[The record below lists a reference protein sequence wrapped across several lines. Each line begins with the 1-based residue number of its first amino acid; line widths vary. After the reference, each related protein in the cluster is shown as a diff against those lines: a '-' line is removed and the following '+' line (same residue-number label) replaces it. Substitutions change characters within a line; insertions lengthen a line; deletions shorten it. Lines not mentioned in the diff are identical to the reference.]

1 MALPRA
7 TDAEVI
13 GAGGSG
19 GVLIGE
25 TSSEKVGFF
34 GATPVVQQTNIADAT
49 NTTTTTSTT
58 TALTTD
64 LDSLRSKFNSLLAK
78 LETLG
83 LLASS

>member
-1 MALPRA
+1 MTTRQ
-7 TDAEVI
+7 I
-13 GAGGSG
+13 GDGGEAYSFPANTK
-19 GVLIGE
+19 L
-25 TSSEKVGFF
+25 GFF
-34 GATPVVQQTNIADAT
+34 GATPVAQQATIADAT

-83 LLASS
+83 LLASA

>member
-1 MALPRA
+1 MAVRELSDGAPDGTRLGQSS
-7 TDAEVI
+7 TD
-13 GAGGSG
+13 
-19 GVLIGE
+19 L
-25 TSSEKVGFF
+25 VGFY
-34 GATPVVQQTNIADAT
+34 GATPVVQGATIADAT

-64 LDSLRSKFNSLLAK
+64 LDSLRSKFNTLLAR

>member
-1 MALPRA
+1 M
-7 TDAEVI
+7 TVQQV
-13 GAGGSG
+13 GSG
-19 GVLIGE
+19 DPDGLQFPD
-25 TSSEKVGFF
+25 TKAGFF
-34 GATPVVQQTNIADAT
+34 GVTPAAQPATIADAT

-83 LLASS
+83 LLASA

>member
-1 MALPRA
+1 MTIPTSYEQVTYNSPDGAQVGSSA
-7 TDAEVI
+7 T
-13 GAGGSG
+13 
-19 GVLIGE
+19 
-25 TSSEKVGFF
+25 EKVGFF

-83 LLASS
+83 LLAS

>member
-1 MALPRA
+1 MAINQLGDGNPDGVQLPN
-7 TDAEVI
+7 TK
-13 GAGGSG
+13 
-19 GVLIGE
+19 L
-25 TSSEKVGFF
+25 GFF
-34 GATPVVQQTNIADAT
+34 GVTPAAQQATIADAT

-83 LLASS
+83 LLADA

>member
-1 MALPRA
+1 MPTEETFGVA
-7 TDAEVI
+7 TSHVKADVLQHRT
-13 GAGGSG
+13 GG
-19 GVLIGE
+19 
-25 TSSEKVGFF
+25 TAGFF
-34 GATPVVQQTNIADAT
+34 GSTPATQPATIADAT

-83 LLASS
+83 LLASA

>member
-1 MALPRA
+1 MAA
-7 TDAEVI
+7 QQI
-13 GAGGSG
+13 GDGHAD
-19 GVLIGE
+19 GVQFANTKI
-25 TSSEKVGFF
+25 GFF
-34 GATPVVQQTNIADAT
+34 GATPAAQQATIADAT

-64 LDSLRSKFNSLLAK
+64 LDSLRTKFNSLLAK